1 MHSFDDL
8 PLAFWTSTVS
18 AADATVDRDEDD
30 NDRASCRLRLREA
43 GWVMRDWDAWMMRR
57 AETRNA
63 IKARIL
69 KLRLARGGRHGGLLP
84 STDKFAAYL
93 DGADGWLFSD
103 ECNDARPEEMESR
116 RDNVRSRTEEMC
128 TSYYAAGREYVL
140 EKDREME
147 EGARAAA
154 AERTTAEGG

>member
-18 AADATVDRDEDD
+18 TADATVDRDEDD

-43 GWVMRDWDAWMMRR
+43 GWAMRDWDAWMMRR

-63 IKARIL
+63 IEARIL

-84 STDKFAAYL
+84 STDKFAAHL
-93 DGADGWLFSD
+93 DSADGWLFSD
-103 ECNDARPEEMESR
+103 ESNDARPEEMESR
-116 RDNVRSRTEEMC
+116 
-128 TSYYAAGREYVL
+128 L
-140 EKDREME
+140 EKDWEME

-154 AERTTAEGG
+154 AKRTAAKGGGGRRQGQ